1 MIANLRMSYTTIIK
15 YFSEN
20 GVCPCE
26 YMRLIY
32 NLVSKIR
39 RKVGHDTLNAFN
51 PCKT

>member
-1 MIANLRMSYTTIIK
+1 MIAKLRMSYITIIK
-15 YFSEN
+15 YFNEN